1 MIEELNFYNK
11 KLSKIDTLKKWFL
24 VLSIIFII
32 ASIIGFILSVI
43 IPYYSARADGIESG
57 AIPPKPTDQEVE
69 IYFENS
75 PHFLVMTYLLTFFAL
90 LFLAS
95 VILIILRFSV
105 LIFYGKKYFKLLK
118 ETNKLDME
126 IRHKRKHT
134 ILS

>member
-43 IPYYSARADGIESG
+43 LPFYCAISDGMASG
-57 AIPPKPTDQEVE
+57 AITPDSTDQEID
-69 IYFENS
+69 IYFQNS
-75 PHFLVMTYLLTFFAL
+75 PHFLVMTYLLTFFVL
-90 LFLAS
+90 LFLAG

-134 ILS
+134 ISS

>member
-75 PHFLVMTYLLTFFAL
+75 PHFFGNDLFTYVFC
-90 LFLAS
+90 
-95 VILIILRFSV
+95 IIISCQRYFN
-105 LIFYGKKYFKLLK
+105 YFK
-118 ETNKLDME
+118 
-126 IRHKRKHT
+126 I
-134 ILS
+134 

>member
-32 ASIIGFILSVI
+32 ASIIGVILSVI
-43 IPYYSARADGIESG
+43 LPLYCATLEGIGSG
-57 AIPPKPTDQEVE
+57 AITPDSTDQEID

-134 ILS
+134 ISS